1 MRIICSIIQILIL
14 SGLVFGQKK
23 SIYQKSIDSKQID
36 NLTLNL
42 SDAYLS
48 VKQSKDN
55 QIHFNFSI
63 EFFNY
68 SESEIDEII
77 SSINTDLTRRENGY
91 YFTLTSQVGLASAV
105 YSFDADYGLFLD
117 NTTFKSGDGIKRR
130 FRKSKESL
138 KKLVEDKT
146 NGKQEK
152 LLLMFKKYTESGEVV
167 DINLEDE
174 KSYRVS
180 FNVEIPALENLNL
193 NLENSEIDLMFNFEG
208 IIRCLANKSKITTR
222 ELINNDNKFELVGG
236 NLKST
241 SVKGGKYKFD
251 SVDKVIIAEISNSEI
266 ESEFSDVSIGEMTS
280 PIKITDFNSEYWFY
294 ELTPSESKYYFS
306 GEYSKINMYYPSSNS
321 DYKIE
326 TIGFNTA
333 HYLENTRMD
342 IAPNRENVMNKMLVA
357 TKDKSNDAK
366 SVDFAIEI
374 KNGVVR
380 LGKDF
385 IEMR

>member
-1 MRIICSIIQILIL
+1 M
-14 SGLVFGQKK
+14 K
-23 SIYQKSIDSKQID
+23 SI
-36 NLTLNL
+36 
-42 SDAYLS
+42 
-48 VKQSKDN
+48 
-55 QIHFNFSI
+55 
-63 EFFNY
+63 
-68 SESEIDEII
+68 
-77 SSINTDLTRRENGY
+77 
-91 YFTLTSQVGLASAV
+91 
-105 YSFDADYGLFLD
+105 
-117 NTTFKSGDGIKRR
+117 
-130 FRKSKESL
+130 
-138 KKLVEDKT
+138 
-146 NGKQEK
+146 
-152 LLLMFKKYTESGEVV
+152 
-167 DINLEDE
+167 
-174 KSYRVS
+174 
-180 FNVEIPALENLNL
+180 
-193 NLENSEIDLMFNFEG
+193 
-208 IIRCLANKSKITTR
+208 
-222 ELINNDNKFELVGG
+222 
-236 NLKST
+236 

-266 ESEFSDVSIGEMTS
+266 ESEFSDVSIGEMIS

-385 IEMR
+385 IEIR